1 MIVYSCISL
10 SPLIWLES
18 FTRLQHYKTQVLLI
32 DCSYDSSCHVTSV
45 AFLQRVITS
54 PYQSL
59 LFMHNEEDVYKDNE
73 ATVVNLLRIFADD
86 FSQFIH

>member
-1 MIVYSCISL
+1 M
-10 SPLIWLES
+10 
-18 FTRLQHYKTQVLLI
+18 
-32 DCSYDSSCHVTSV
+32 TSV

-59 LFMHNEEDVYKDNE
+59 LFMHNEEDVYNDNE